1 MGSFTIMKT
10 HLLFAILLIVVL
22 LASCSGKRY
31 GHYAYVKRKVLNV
44 EIPQK
49 AKKKFE
55 QTITVASIQPVE
67 EVRGGSFTDVVRDTI
82 ALEKNTQVY
91 RRAKKSKNYR
101 LRDEEKPVIL
111 IKSDNKLAVNDTIVK
126 NTFTIRNYE
135 AGASMTLGII
145 ALFFALF
152 ALVFTPLIFVAF
164 AFGLGAFALAKE
176 ARNEIKRRPELYS
189 NKDEATI
196 GYVIGWIFWVI
207 SMAAVVLLILF
218 FLLLIVLIAIAI
230 IGFIMTY

>member
-1 MGSFTIMKT
+1 MHFYLT
-10 HLLFAILLIVVL
+10 LLLIVVI

-31 GHYAYVKRKVLNV
+31 GHYAYVKMKVLHNATSA
-44 EIPQK
+44 K
-49 AKKKFE
+49 TKKKLE
-55 QTITVASIQPVE
+55 QVTSISAIQSL
-67 EVRGGSFTDVVRDTI
+67 EVTAQDVDDIAKDTI
-82 ALEKNTQVY
+82 V
-91 RRAKKSKNYR
+91 AKMDRGIYNGVSTTKAIQNNKWQTERYSYT
-101 LRDEEKPVIL
+101 VQ
-111 IKSDNKLAVNDTIVK
+111 SDDSNKLAAIDTIVK

-189 NKDEATI
+189 NKDEAAI
-196 GYVIGWIFWVI
+196 GYVIGYFFWVI
-207 SMAAVVLLILF
+207 FMAGVVLLILLI
-218 FLLLIVLIAIAI
+218 LLLIILIAISIA
-230 IGFIMTY
+230 GFIMMY